1 MDQLCMLLCFVAA
14 LIALA
19 LYLKQKR
26 HGPQC
31 ACRQCQPYEESFDD
45 GYESEQWSVDIG
57 KSVVL

>member
-1 MDQLCMLLCFVAA
+1 MLLCFVAA

-45 GYESEQWSVDIG
+45 GDESEQ
-57 KSVVL
+57 